1 MGDTVAE
8 VEAVKL
14 GEAQG
19 DAHALVDTL
28 ADTLAVV
35 EAVTLGDARDNA
47 YALVELWLISSQWWR
62 H

>member
-19 DAHALVDTL
+19 DVHALVDTL
-28 ADTLAVV
+28 ADTLAKV
-35 EAVTLGDARDNA
+35 EPVGDT
-47 YALVELWLISSQWWR
+47 
-62 H
+62 